1 MTSSFTCFDR
11 VLLDSKEGAWH
22 EKIAVYTQQDVADII
37 EYARVRGIRVISEF
51 DTPGHTQ
58 SFEPGQPGLLTE
70 CYDNRG
76 QKNGY
81 YGPMNPTKKRVYAFL
96 EAFFEEISQVF
107 PEKYLH
113 LGGDEVDFKC
123 W

>member
-1 MTSSFTCFDR
+1 MFTVKFSR
-11 VLLDSKEGAWH
+11 
-22 EKIAVYTQQDVADII
+22 
-37 EYARVRGIRVISEF
+37 
-51 DTPGHTQ
+51 
-58 SFEPGQPGLLTE
+58 
-70 CYDNRG
+70 CYDNYG

-81 YGPMNPTKKRVYAFL
+81 FGPMNPTKKRVYAFL

-123 W
+123 WQVNNLHEIYFL